1 MKYKDYYKVLGIN
14 KDASQKEIKKA
25 YRKLAAK
32 YHPDKNPDNKTA
44 EEKFKEINEANEV
57 LSNAEKR
64 EKYDT
69 LGSNWEAYQN
79 TGDDWREYANQANR
93 NRGNQR
99 YYEGNAEDIFGQ
111 GASAGDFSSFFETF
125 FGGGGG
131 GANSFQGRTGRRP
144 QSAARGGN
152 IQAEM
157 PITLME
163 AYEGSKRTF
172 EINNQ
177 KLRIT
182 IKPGS
187 YDGLQL
193 KIKGKGQTGIN
204 GTSKGDLFII
214 LRVQNDPRFTRSAD
228 NLIYEANL
236 DLYTAI
242 LGGKIEVPTL
252 SKPVIMNI
260 PEGVESG
267 KTLRLKG
274 KGMPKYGKSKQ
285 FGDLL
290 VKIKIDL
297 PKQLTDE
304 EKTLFE
310 KLKKLREKTTVNS

>member
-1 MKYKDYYKVLGIN
+1 
-14 KDASQKEIKKA
+14 
-25 YRKLAAK
+25 
-32 YHPDKNPDNKTA
+32 
-44 EEKFKEINEANEV
+44 
-57 LSNAEKR
+57 
-64 EKYDT
+64 
-69 LGSNWEAYQN
+69 
-79 TGDDWREYANQANR
+79 
-93 NRGNQR
+93 
-99 YYEGNAEDIFGQ
+99 
-111 GASAGDFSSFFETF
+111 
-125 FGGGGG
+125 
-131 GANSFQGRTGRRP
+131 
-144 QSAARGGN
+144 
-152 IQAEM
+152 
-157 PITLME
+157 ME

-193 KIKGKGQTGIN
+193 KIKGKGQAGIN

-214 LRVQNDPRFTRSAD
+214 LRVENDPRFTRSAD
-228 NLIYEANL
+228 NLGYEANL
-236 DLYTAI
+236 DLYTAV

-274 KGMPKYGKSKQ
+274 KGMPKYGRKNQ

-297 PKQLTDE
+297 PKNLTQE

-310 KLKKLREKTTVNS
+310 KLKELRGKKTVNV